1 MKKNLTIL
9 YRIITII
16 ICITLVIGVLLKVL
30 SLRRLTTDFQPIYTK
45 ETSTVISNPF
55 CGFYQL
61 AGYTPTDKKFLH
73 RCHQWWKKH
82 LSKSSESLILLEIN
96 LKIILKRI

>member
-61 AGYTPTDKKFLH
+61 AGYTPTDKNPPQMPSNGGKNI
-73 RCHQWWKKH
+73 CQNQV
-82 LSKSSESLILLEIN
+82 SL
-96 LKIILKRI
+96 